1 MALKDYFLH
10 WLRNSE
16 EYKNLVAENNKLNSM
31 QGYPPGHFYSPV
43 VDPRGIEHR
52 DAEIWKAQDEIDGI
66 DLNMEDQLSL
76 VKAFSGYYAELPY
89 LPEKGLKTRYYFDN
103 DYYTHN
109 DGIIL
114 YSMIRHLK
122 PKKIIE
128 IGSGF
133 SSAIMLD
140 TNEYCSAGAIKLC
153 FIDPYPERLY
163 GLMNEQD
170 KQQTKVIA
178 DDVQSLPLEIYKDL
192 EAGDILFVDS
202 SHVVKTGSDLH
213 HILFNILPVLKRGVH
228 IHFHD
233 IFFPFEYPKTWVMAG
248 RNWNENYV
256 LRAFLM
262 YNGKFRIRL
271 FSDYLYKHQT
281 AAFWDLPLAYNVQGT
296 SLWIEKTA

>member
-1 MALKDYFLH
+1 MALKDYLLN

-16 EYKNLVAENNKLNSM
+16 EYKNLVAENNQLNSM

-43 VDPRGIEHR
+43 VNAKEIQHR
-52 DAEIWKAQDEIDGI
+52 DTEIWGDSTTTLHGI
-66 DLNMEDQLSL
+66 DLNMEEQLAL
-76 VKAFSGYYAELPY
+76 ARAFSAYYPELPY
-89 LPEKGLKTRYYFDN
+89 LPEKKLKTRYYFEN

-109 DGIIL
+109 DGIVL

-140 TNEYCSAGAIKLC
+140 TNEHCLNGSVQLC

-163 GLMNEQD
+163 GLLNEQD
-170 KQQTKVIA
+170 KQHCKVIA
-178 DDVQSLPLEIYKDL
+178 TDVQAVPLEFYIELD
-192 EAGDILFVDS
+192 AGDILFIDS

-213 HILFNILPVLKRGVH
+213 HILFNILPLLKPGVF

-233 IFFPFEYPKTWVMAG
+233 IFFPFEYPKAWVMAG

-256 LRAFLM
+256 LRAFLT
-262 YNGKFRIRL
+262 NNEKFRIRL
-271 FSDYLYKHQT
+271 FSDYLYKKHT
-281 AAFWDLPLAYNVQGT
+281 DIYWDLPLAYNVQGT
-296 SLWIEKTA
+296 SLWIEKM

>member
-1 MALKDYFLH
+1 MALKDYFLN

-16 EYKNLVAENNKLNSM
+16 EYKNLVAENNRLNSL

-43 VDPRGIEHR
+43 VDGKTLEPRE
-52 DAEIWKAQDEIDGI
+52 AEIWNEQNKIEGI
-66 DLNMEDQLSL
+66 DLNMEEQLAL
-76 VKAFSGYYAELPY
+76 VKSFSTYYPELPY
-89 LPEKGLKTRYYFDN
+89 LSEKRIKTRYYFDN

-109 DGIIL
+109 DGIAL
-114 YSMIRHLK
+114 YSMIRHLT

-140 TNEYCSAGAIKLC
+140 TNEYCLHGSIKLC
-153 FIDPYPERLY
+153 FIDPYPERLK
-163 GLMNEQD
+163 GLMNVQD
-170 KQQTKVIA
+170 QLNAELIA
-178 DDVQSLPLEIYKDL
+178 QDVQAVSLEKYKEL
-192 EAGDILFVDS
+192 EAGDMLFVDS

-213 HILFNILPVLKRGVH
+213 HILFNILPVLKPGVH

-233 IFFPFEYPKTWVMAG
+233 IFFPFEYPKAWVMAG

-262 YNGKFRIRL
+262 YNEKFRIRL
-271 FSDYLYKHQT
+271 FSDYLYKKHT
-281 AAFWDLPLAYNVQGT
+281 VAYWGLPLAYNVQGT
-296 SLWIEKTA
+296 SLWLEKTS

>member
-1 MALKDYFLH
+1 MALKDYFLN

-16 EYKNLVAENNKLNSM
+16 EYKNLVAENNRLNSL

-43 VDPRGIEHR
+43 VDGKTLEPRE
-52 DAEIWKAQDEIDGI
+52 AEIWKEQNSIEGI
-66 DLNMEDQLSL
+66 DLNKDEQLDM
-76 VKAFSGYYAELPY
+76 VKSFSSYYPELPY
-89 LPEKGLKTRYYFDN
+89 LPEKGIKTRYYFDN

-109 DGIIL
+109 DGITL

-140 TNEYCSAGAIKLC
+140 TNEYCLHGSIKLC
-153 FIDPYPERLY
+153 FIDPYPERLK

-170 KQQTKVIA
+170 QLNAELIA
-178 DDVQSLPLEIYKDL
+178 QDVQAVPLEIYQHL

-213 HILFNILPVLKRGVH
+213 HILFNILPVLKPGVYV
-228 IHFHD
+228 HFHD
-233 IFFPFEYPKTWVMAG
+233 IFFPFEYPKAWVMAG

-262 YNGKFRIRL
+262 YNEKFRIRL
-271 FSDYLYKHQT
+271 FSDYLYKKHT
-281 AAFWDLPLAYNVQGT
+281 VAYWDLPLAYNVQGT
-296 SLWIEKTA
+296 SLWIEKTS

>member
-16 EYKNLVAENNKLNSM
+16 EYKNLVAENNRLNSL
-31 QGYPPGHFYSPV
+31 QGFLPGHFYSPV
-43 VDPRGIEHR
+43 VDGKMLEPRE
-52 DAEIWKAQDEIDGI
+52 AEIWKAQDRIEGI
-66 DLNMEDQLSL
+66 DLNMEEQFTL
-76 VKAFSGYYAELPY
+76 VKSFSTYYPELPY
-89 LPEKGLKTRYYFDN
+89 LPEKGLNTRYYFDN

-109 DGIIL
+109 DGITL
-114 YSMIRHLK
+114 YSMIHHLN

-140 TNEYCSAGAIKLC
+140 TNEHCLKGSVRLC
-153 FIDPYPERLY
+153 FIDPYPERLK

-170 KQQTKVIA
+170 QLNAELIA
-178 DDVQSLPLEIYKDL
+178 QDVQAVPMKIYREL
-192 EAGDILFVDS
+192 EAGDILFIDS

-213 HILFNILPVLKRGVH
+213 HILFNILPILKPGVF

-233 IFFPFEYPKTWVMAG
+233 IFFPFEYPKAWVMAG

-256 LRAFLM
+256 LLAFLM
-262 YNGKFRIRL
+262 YNEKFRIRL
-271 FSDYLYKHQT
+271 FSDYLYKKHSDIYR
-281 AAFWDLPLAYNVQGT
+281 DLPLAYNVQGT
-296 SLWIEKTA
+296 SLWIEKTS